1 MKHSMT
7 VRAHC
12 DKIIS
17 CIMLAAIQFG
27 DRNGQIA
34 LQEIAGSR
42 LINLRQVQMT
52 VSQFSARTIFRP
64 SLVSST
70 LCKWY
75 SKAPSGKSSA
85 LKLSPECCCFEKFA
99 IFPYCT
105 RNFMQLVFSSVE
117 PIGNLIE
124 NRTDI
129 GSFLPL
135 L

>member
-1 MKHSMT
+1 
-7 VRAHC
+7 
-12 DKIIS
+12 
-17 CIMLAAIQFG
+17 MLAAIQFG
-27 DRNGQIA
+27 DRNGQMA

-52 VSQFSARTIFRP
+52 DFTVFCADDFPTISCLQHSMQMVQQG
-64 SLVSST
+64 SLR
-70 LCKWY
+70 KIF
-75 SKAPSGKSSA
+75 A

-117 PIGNLIE
+117 LIGNLIE

-129 GSFLPL
+129 RVLFTFVIT
-135 L
+135 